1 MNNMNNM
8 NNIGPIDNRYS
19 EVCDPISDY
28 LSDFGMNKIR
38 CEVEVKY
45 FLLILDQVLKVELT
59 KDQIK
64 FVEGIYKEFSE
75 FNSPIINRIIKIP

>member
-1 MNNMNNM
+1 MNNMNNI

-38 CEVEVKY
+38 CEVEIKY
-45 FLLILDQVLKVELT
+45 FLLILNQV
-59 KDQIK
+59 
-64 FVEGIYKEFSE
+64 
-75 FNSPIINRIIKIP
+75 